1 MRRAR
6 VPPTRCFRR
15 RNLARER
22 MPSAKS
28 LVRLRVSLEN
38 RMRERVGKPGSVVER
53 SFISNVRRRTPQAR
67 NPNARKGSRV
77 ALLFALAP
85 DGVFQATPLPTC
97 WCALTAPFQL
107 FPCSPRAVGEFSF
120 LWHFPSGRPAQP
132 LAGILPLGAR
142 TFLAPKHAI
151 AWPARGMVFYH
162 IGWIG

>member
-1 MRRAR
+1 MARLPGGEGKWLVCRGIAGTRRSGIPWLCEW
-6 VPPTRCFRR
+6 VD
-15 RNLARER
+15 
-22 MPSAKS
+22 
-28 LVRLRVSLEN
+28 
-38 RMRERVGKPGSVVER
+38 KPGSVVER
-53 SFISNVRRRTPQAR
+53 SFISNVRCRTPQAR

-120 LWHFPSGRPAQP
+120 LWHFPSGHPAQP

-151 AWPARGMVFYH
+151 AWPTRDMVFYH
-162 IGWIG
+162 IGWIICRSSP